1 MDFLLTNT
9 SQDCIN
15 LQEFTGEVHGGN
27 NQDFV
32 SIEDLIFVQKLIEVF
47 EGLNN
52 IDYEKELKNK
62 FNDEFEKNLN
72 KFIKGFQKYKDFF
85 NEKLN
90 QNKFN
95 SEIIQ
100 KILNQSE
107 FFLMNSNIN
116 IFNARYK
123 NSIKEDKIIYN
134 ELGYEQLIELRDR
147 ALSNRYKIK
156 DIKFL
161 NEQTKDINNFIE
173 QEKIIIN
180 NSEYFIELVH
190 QINEILKILNQL
202 SNKGFIYYF
211 LDEEIINYNNK
222 EKLENDLIKKHFDK
236 IEEIQNSL
244 LIKIKVII
252 LKNDNSYLMKYFF
265 CQEKEPKNFEEIYG
279 LIKGIYRNIVDI
291 QKKAYLNKRYINF
304 IYGKQFQLFFDY
316 FLNKKLNENLL
327 YYLSY
332 FCNREKIENINL
344 DKLELESLEHEDIF
358 QFYQNFIDNCEIFLE
373 NILKLNNSISF
384 EDIYQQNYTKDEF
397 RDLCGIYLDGN
408 NNIETGI
415 LKRYKEITNNFPLAS
430 TLLLCNKDTTS
441 EEIIAF
447 LYRSILCDY
456 NVLFCIA
463 RTEDLTK
470 EKKSII
476 LETIIELYKKK
487 NKMKS
492 CLLIMNIHLNDDL
505 CKSLLRLK
513 FINLLNIKEKQINK
527 KPFADQINNFM
538 IIYSDTSGIGKS
550 TYIRNKKRNNLNE
563 YIYFPVG
570 GKFSKD
576 ETLKRFQKLNQEKEL
591 NKKDNFLLHIDL
603 YDTDEELLM
612 NDFLYFILITKL
624 YGQGNNIF
632 YLSKSIQLYVE
643 IPNSFINFFDKFP
656 VLKIFNEKNKK
667 HLNSANLEPL
677 IVPDDIYSNERFV
690 ALYLKLLKEK
700 DKKNPKRNRIDVKTI
715 VFPDTPEDIICP
727 DKNVEEY
734 YKSLIINAED
744 ENKELTRERCQELI
758 FEELNNSVIKNN
770 GEVLKASKITYYQI
784 TTFINILAEQLKKFN
799 INRILSAST
808 IIDNEGL
815 EEKCFIR
822 SLIIKNLIKISSIFS
837 KGSFTQLVNEQDE
850 AQNLI
855 KKKITKNEKIN
866 EANQYI
872 ENFKH
877 EPISFYLID
886 FAFILFHGGDN
897 SSFFTTIT
905 NKKKSDKDYINLL
918 DFINMQSLKKVSNQ
932 INIKEEDEIKKEK
945 YLESYNEDF
954 VFQLKDFTKYS
965 NEEFLKELGEILGIK
980 NSIKEMQNNISEN
993 YEFTADNF
1001 FKLCLIILRIRAN
1014 IPIILMGETGCG
1026 KTSLIQTLSQ
1036 LQNNGEKKKLDVENI
1051 HAGHN
1056 DKDIINFIE
1065 KIIPKAEELLKE
1077 QQDIKEKYI
1086 KAGETYEEKKL
1097 LVFFDELNTCKSMDL
1112 LSEIICKNSCQG
1124 RPLPKNIAFIGAAN
1138 PYRKTRKKNV
1148 GLKIYKDYNNYD
1160 ETDLV
1165 YNVNPM
1171 PHSLLNYVLDFG
1183 SLSQNDE
1190 EKYIKKMI
1198 SKVIK
1203 ENNFLDFASEM
1214 ITRAQN
1220 IIRESFGISSVSLRE
1235 VERFRIFYKFFL
1247 NYLNKRKEFEK
1258 NKIFR
1263 QDVDYSELD
1272 EELIQ
1277 LISINLSI
1285 YLGYYLRLSDYDD
1298 ENNGATRQNLS
1309 QKLDELFK
1317 PKLEEFKHKLIK
1329 VCKNNNLDVNFL
1341 FFPELEENFIADNL
1355 ELDKGIAKNRA
1366 LLENLFSLFVGVNTK
1381 IPIFIIGKPGSSKS
1395 LSVKLISKV
1404 MNKKENINSFFAM
1417 FNKMHI
1423 TTYQG
1428 SLNSTSKEVEKTFEN
1443 AREFLKI
1450 KDNDKKISVI
1460 FIEEMGLAEHS
1471 PHNPLKV
1478 IHKELDRNNYENE
1491 DDKIAFIGIS
1501 NWTFDSSKINRG
1513 VTINIPDSSEIDMK
1527 KTSKTIA
1534 ESYLGTNLKDNKILS
1549 LFFDNLA
1556 STYYKYKL
1564 VFKEDNKI
1572 RKYENFHGKRDFYH
1586 LIKYSASKIKEL
1598 LDNNIFSNNQIIIE
1612 QKLMEIAIKS
1622 LGRNFGGLELRERYN
1637 STGLKLIIDK
1647 FIECNYNNLELKNLI
1662 NNSNLYNEIKVKIND
1677 NLKEKMQDYLSRYIL
1692 LITKCNIGIYLLSS
1706 FLNSDKKLNN
1716 YTIIIGS
1723 KFKDDLNKIEYSSK
1737 ILSKIKMNLEKDS
1750 ILVLKDLDTIYP
1762 SLYELF
1768 NQNFLTIQGK
1778 NFTRIAL
1785 NRTNSFSQVNNN
1797 FRCIIIVDEN
1807 KLIYQEIPFLSRFE
1821 KQNLSFEYLMN
1832 EKQKSQSKN
1841 IFKKCQKLVEYDKNW
1856 KLINYDLNSLLINC
1870 GEEEINGIVYL
1881 ENSDRIEDIIAEK
1894 ISSTLPQDIILI
1906 LSKMIQLRNDKD
1918 NYEFYNKILNYYNKN
1933 RYNNIK
1939 SLLKSRSLLKSNK
1952 LYNNK
1957 IVIYTF
1963 TRIIEN
1969 IKTETDKNIKELKIL
1984 SLKNELE
1991 FEEEIKEF
1999 LENNELEFFILK
2011 FTPNEFAYIDYF
2023 KILNRKF
2030 RKYISK

>member
-1 MDFLLTNT
+1 M
-9 SQDCIN
+9 
-15 LQEFTGEVHGGN
+15 
-27 NQDFV
+27 
-32 SIEDLIFVQKLIEVF
+32 
-47 EGLNN
+47 
-52 IDYEKELKNK
+52 
-62 FNDEFEKNLN
+62 
-72 KFIKGFQKYKDFF
+72 
-85 NEKLN
+85 
-90 QNKFN
+90 
-95 SEIIQ
+95 
-100 KILNQSE
+100 
-107 FFLMNSNIN
+107 
-116 IFNARYK
+116 
-123 NSIKEDKIIYN
+123 
-134 ELGYEQLIELRDR
+134 
-147 ALSNRYKIK
+147 
-156 DIKFL
+156 
-161 NEQTKDINNFIE
+161 
-173 QEKIIIN
+173 
-180 NSEYFIELVH
+180 
-190 QINEILKILNQL
+190 
-202 SNKGFIYYF
+202 
-211 LDEEIINYNNK
+211 
-222 EKLENDLIKKHFDK
+222 
-236 IEEIQNSL
+236 
-244 LIKIKVII
+244 
-252 LKNDNSYLMKYFF
+252 
-265 CQEKEPKNFEEIYG
+265 
-279 LIKGIYRNIVDI
+279 
-291 QKKAYLNKRYINF
+291 
-304 IYGKQFQLFFDY
+304 
-316 FLNKKLNENLL
+316 
-327 YYLSY
+327 
-332 FCNREKIENINL
+332 
-344 DKLELESLEHEDIF
+344 
-358 QFYQNFIDNCEIFLE
+358 
-373 NILKLNNSISF
+373 
-384 EDIYQQNYTKDEF
+384 
-397 RDLCGIYLDGN
+397 
-408 NNIETGI
+408 
-415 LKRYKEITNNFPLAS
+415 
-430 TLLLCNKDTTS
+430 
-441 EEIIAF
+441 
-447 LYRSILCDY
+447 
-456 NVLFCIA
+456 
-463 RTEDLTK
+463 
-470 EKKSII
+470 
-476 LETIIELYKKK
+476 
-487 NKMKS
+487 
-492 CLLIMNIHLNDDL
+492 
-505 CKSLLRLK
+505 
-513 FINLLNIKEKQINK
+513 
-527 KPFADQINNFM
+527 
-538 IIYSDTSGIGKS
+538 
-550 TYIRNKKRNNLNE
+550 
-563 YIYFPVG
+563 
-570 GKFSKD
+570 
-576 ETLKRFQKLNQEKEL
+576 
-591 NKKDNFLLHIDL
+591 
-603 YDTDEELLM
+603 
-612 NDFLYFILITKL
+612 
-624 YGQGNNIF
+624 
-632 YLSKSIQLYVE
+632 
-643 IPNSFINFFDKFP
+643 
-656 VLKIFNEKNKK
+656 
-667 HLNSANLEPL
+667 
-677 IVPDDIYSNERFV
+677 
-690 ALYLKLLKEK
+690 
-700 DKKNPKRNRIDVKTI
+700 
-715 VFPDTPEDIICP
+715 
-727 DKNVEEY
+727 
-734 YKSLIINAED
+734 
-744 ENKELTRERCQELI
+744 
-758 FEELNNSVIKNN
+758 
-770 GEVLKASKITYYQI
+770 
-784 TTFINILAEQLKKFN
+784 
-799 INRILSAST
+799 
-808 IIDNEGL
+808 
-815 EEKCFIR
+815 
-822 SLIIKNLIKISSIFS
+822 
-837 KGSFTQLVNEQDE
+837 
-850 AQNLI
+850 
-855 KKKITKNEKIN
+855 
-866 EANQYI
+866 
-872 ENFKH
+872 
-877 EPISFYLID
+877 
-886 FAFILFHGGDN
+886 
-897 SSFFTTIT
+897 
-905 NKKKSDKDYINLL
+905 
-918 DFINMQSLKKVSNQ
+918 
-932 INIKEEDEIKKEK
+932 
-945 YLESYNEDF
+945 
-954 VFQLKDFTKYS
+954 
-965 NEEFLKELGEILGIK
+965 
-980 NSIKEMQNNISEN
+980 
-993 YEFTADNF
+993 
-1001 FKLCLIILRIRAN
+1001 
-1014 IPIILMGETGCG
+1014 
-1026 KTSLIQTLSQ
+1026 
-1036 LQNNGEKKKLDVENI
+1036 
-1051 HAGHN
+1051 
-1056 DKDIINFIE
+1056 
-1065 KIIPKAEELLKE
+1065 
-1077 QQDIKEKYI
+1077 
-1086 KAGETYEEKKL
+1086 
-1097 LVFFDELNTCKSMDL
+1097 
-1112 LSEIICKNSCQG
+1112 
-1124 RPLPKNIAFIGAAN
+1124 
-1138 PYRKTRKKNV
+1138 
-1148 GLKIYKDYNNYD
+1148 
-1160 ETDLV
+1160 
-1165 YNVNPM
+1165 
-1171 PHSLLNYVLDFG
+1171 
-1183 SLSQNDE
+1183 
-1190 EKYIKKMI
+1190 
-1198 SKVIK
+1198 
-1203 ENNFLDFASEM
+1203 
-1214 ITRAQN
+1214 
-1220 IIRESFGISSVSLRE
+1220 
-1235 VERFRIFYKFFL
+1235 
-1247 NYLNKRKEFEK
+1247 
-1258 NKIFR
+1258 
-1263 QDVDYSELD
+1263 
-1272 EELIQ
+1272 
-1277 LISINLSI
+1277 
-1285 YLGYYLRLSDYDD
+1285 
-1298 ENNGATRQNLS
+1298 
-1309 QKLDELFK
+1309 
-1317 PKLEEFKHKLIK
+1317 
-1329 VCKNNNLDVNFL
+1329 
-1341 FFPELEENFIADNL
+1341 EENFIADNL

-1906 LSKMIQLRNDKD
+1906 LSKMIQLRNDKE

-2011 FTPNEFAYIDYF
+2011 FTPNEFAYIDYLKSLIENLENIF
-2023 KILNRKF
+2023 RNKKHDLDFNNNKIFIFTFHLERKF
-2030 RKYISK
+2030 KGDEFSEGGSGSDKKRLLNQTLSNLAKCDQIFIDDLNGKEYLNNNKSSINIKQMLEVNNSDL